1 MPFYNNPGDFKLF
14 KLKFLQMKKLFL
26 FVISFFTLT
35 AVLIAQKPSESLFS
49 DKFATG
55 IDVFNDFVM
64 DAPDGIK
71 FRTINPGV
79 SIYGMHTF
87 PVKESNFAFAIGL
100 GLGMHNLFS
109 DATLQDTSGVSFF
122 QAIPE
127 NQDYK
132 KSKLSLT
139 YLDVPAE
146 LRFKTEGGFK
156 VAVGIKVGML
166 INAHT
171 KYKGDD
177 PADGSKT
184 KIKVSQLPNLQTWR
198 FGPSFQIGYKWINL
212 TAFYSLS
219 KIFEENAGP
228 EIYPV
233 SVGISL
239 RPF

>member
-1 MPFYNNPGDFKLF
+1 
-14 KLKFLQMKKLFL
+14 MKKLFL
-26 FVISFFTLT
+26 FLISFFALN
-35 AVLIAQKPSESLFS
+35 AVLLAQKPSESLFS

-71 FRTINPGV
+71 FRAINPGV
-79 SIYGMHTF
+79 NIYGMRTF
-87 PVKESNFAFAIGL
+87 PVKKSNFAFAIGL
-100 GLGMHNLFS
+100 GLGMQNLFS
-109 DATLQDTSGVSFF
+109 DATLQDTSGISFF
-122 QAIPE
+122 QAIP
-127 NQDYK
+127 DDLKYK

-146 LRFKTEGGFK
+146 IRFKTEGGFK
-156 VAVGIKVGML
+156 VALGLKVGLL

-171 KYKGDD
+171 KYKGND

-212 TAFYSLS
+212 NAFYSLS